1 MIVLVFL
8 TKETP
13 TFLIPT
19 PTVSILFDSEE

>member
-1 MIVLVFL
+1 MINLVFL

-19 PTVSILFDSEE
+19 PTVDIFFDSEE